1 MLLLVRSI
9 EVILAALLLGLAW
22 ITWRRRARLGQPG
35 RLLWVTIRL
44 FLAVWLILL
53 GVAVEEVLLPGDL
66 WATLYWVCM
75 LLPFPAG
82 FLVGWWRS
90 NPGLVGWWRSAGAPS
105 FGFLVVVSLL
115 DGILAGALVMELNQ
129 VVLTAAGSYPKWFTW
144 HWDDVLPWFFLFG
157 LFGSAQGF
165 IGALLGASLGAWG
178 WRHRRRGAMP
188 STVAP

>member
-1 MLLLVRSI
+1 MLVLIRSI
-9 EVILAALLLGLAW
+9 EGILAALLLGLGWA
-22 ITWRRRARLGQPG
+22 TWRRRGRLGQPG
-35 RLLWVTIRL
+35 RLLWLTIRL

-53 GVAVEEVLLPGDL
+53 GVAVEAFLLPGD

-82 FLVGWWRS
+82 FLVGWWHSAGVR
-90 NPGLVGWWRSAGAPS
+90 VGWWRSAGAPS

-115 DGILAGALVMELNQ
+115 DGILVGALVMELNQ
-129 VVLTAAGSYPKWFTW
+129 VVLTAAGSYPEWFTW
-144 HWDDVLPWFFLFG
+144 HWDDILPWFFLFG

-165 IGALLGASLGAWG
+165 IGALLGAGLGAAG
-178 WRHRRRGAMP
+178 RRHRRSSAMP